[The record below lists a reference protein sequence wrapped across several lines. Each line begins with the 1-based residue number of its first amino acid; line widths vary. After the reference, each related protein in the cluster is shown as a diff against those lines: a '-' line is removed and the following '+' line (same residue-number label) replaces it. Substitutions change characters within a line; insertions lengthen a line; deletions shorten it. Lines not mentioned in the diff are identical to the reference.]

1 MRETGF
7 DEFNSGTYGA
17 ITFAALLNLVDF
29 AEEELAS
36 QAAEVC
42 DMLLRMTARH
52 CFRGVA
58 VAPQG
63 RIYRD
68 VLYPHRQ
75 SLQGL
80 VQLLFPGA
88 PYSFNEWVSAL
99 AMSRYRIPDDLAS
112 LMEET
117 GWQSYATSNA
127 RVDLYKTKDYL
138 LTSVESPRRDGVVR
152 AWEHRM
158 EDGEEDT
165 FRYTKSLNECF
176 HGTTQFE
183 PGVYGY
189 QQNLWYA
196 ALAQDLAVFSNHPGQ
211 SCETKTSLLLP
222 AFTLPFVP
230 HENRTQFVD

>member
-52 CFRGVA
+52 CF
-58 VAPQG
+58 
-63 RIYRD
+63 
-68 VLYPHRQ
+68 
-75 SLQGL
+75 
-80 VQLLFPGA
+80 
-88 PYSFNEWVSAL
+88 
-99 AMSRYRIPDDLAS
+99 
-112 LMEET
+112 
-117 GWQSYATSNA
+117 
-127 RVDLYKTKDYL
+127 
-138 LTSVESPRRDGVVR
+138 
-152 AWEHRM
+152 
-158 EDGEEDT
+158 
-165 FRYTKSLNECF
+165 

-211 SCETKTSLLLP
+211 SCEAKTSLLLP

-230 HENRTQFVD
+230 RENKTQFVD